1 MTKKEACRI
10 LGVAADAS
18 LQDIKKRYRHLMTQV
33 HPDVHVSVRKRY
45 AYSAREINI
54 AYSVL
59 RREREEAQS
68 TSSRRSDEFSSDD
81 SSEPADGSRKNR
93 AAVWDA
99 PVNLQAYMERDIF
112 HYAEDFDGSIIGH
125 FPIAR
130 GKYLWKTEEDFPLF
144 LRSIY
149 LCGKQ
154 LLDEI
159 DDRLHRRAPAASRLD
174 IQAELTYLLAQQF
187 IHSTALLHELAKE
200 KITAEDGSTI
210 FRVAAMLETGGDYG
224 AQKSGAPLDLHF
236 VTKAPVRHSFS
247 LKPGDL
253 LYPAGIR
260 KHRLYLKNRG
270 GHELGYLSFHDDRM
284 YYIVVP
290 LLEQRGV
297 MVRVESAGT
306 AGTNGS
312 SPNRETGSRRSH
324 PLRLWLKL
332 PQEAGHVMP
341 ENLNLK
347 IENLLN
353 EYQGQ
358 V

>member
-33 HPDVHVSVRKRY
+33 HPDVYLSMRKRY
-45 AYSAREINI
+45 AYNAREINI

-59 RREREEAQS
+59 RQKCAESQS
-68 TSSRRSDEFSSDD
+68 QETPISGTASRGKTSGTASGSSHSTGSSSGA
-81 SSEPADGSRKNR
+81 SSETTGSRKKR
-93 AAVWDA
+93 ASVWDA
-99 PVNLQAYMERDIF
+99 LVNPQAYMERDIF

-125 FPIAR
+125 FTIAR

-159 DDRLHRRAPAASRLD
+159 DDRLHRRAPAPSRLA

-200 KITAEDGSTI
+200 KTTAEDGSTV
-210 FRVAAMLETGGDYG
+210 FRVAAMLETGRENT
-224 AQKSGAPLDLHF
+224 ASAS
-236 VTKAPVRHSFS
+236 ARHSFS
-247 LKPGDL
+247 LKPGEL
-253 LYPAGIR
+253 LYPASMR
-260 KHRLYLKNRG
+260 QHRLYLKNHSG
-270 GHELGYLSFHDDRM
+270 QELGYLSFHDDRM

-297 MVRVESAGT
+297 MVRVEAVKTAETKGT
-306 AGTNGS
+306 FRS
-312 SPNRETGSRRSH
+312 SQ

-332 PQEAGHVMP
+332 PQETGHTMP
-341 ENLNLK
+341 ENLNIK
-347 IENLLN
+347 IEELLQ
-353 EYQGQ
+353 EYQKER
-358 V
+358 